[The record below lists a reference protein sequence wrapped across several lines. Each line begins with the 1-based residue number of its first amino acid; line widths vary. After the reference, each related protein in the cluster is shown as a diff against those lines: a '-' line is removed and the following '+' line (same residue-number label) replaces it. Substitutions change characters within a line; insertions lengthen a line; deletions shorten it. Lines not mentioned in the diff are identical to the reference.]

1 VTRPTFQ
8 SMLNE
13 RQPVGV
19 IWLALGSVA
28 VVEIAAHFKPAAIV
42 IDMQHGLW
50 DRHSLE
56 AAIGVAR
63 ASTQVIVR
71 CADNTASAISTV
83 LDAGANSVLIPLIES
98 ADAARHAVSFSR
110 YPPEG
115 IRSAGGVRALLRG
128 VEGFAG
134 ANREVTVGVMIE
146 TIEGVREAE
155 AIAAVGG
162 IDYLFIGTGDLAMSR
177 GATNGDDI
185 KDDCAHVRDVATRH
199 KLPCGIFTLGAS
211 DALRELVHGYDMAV
225 IANDID
231 IVKTGV
237 AGAQALLEQGLAARL
252 MSQ

>member
-1 VTRPTFQ
+1 MARPTFQ

-19 IWLALGSVA
+19 VWLALGCVA

-63 ASTQVIVR
+63 VSTQVIVR
-71 CADNTASAISTV
+71 CADNTASAISTA
-83 LDAGANSVLIPLIES
+83 LDAGAHSVLIPLIES
-98 ADAARHAVSFSR
+98 ADAARRAVSFSR

-115 IRSAGGVRALLRG
+115 IRSAGGVRPLLRG
-128 VEGFAG
+128 VERFAS
-134 ANREVTVGVMIE
+134 ANSEVTVGVMIE

-155 AIAAVGG
+155 AISAVEG

-177 GATNGDDI
+177 GATNEDDI
-185 KDDCAHVRDVATRH
+185 KGDCAHVRDVATRH
-199 KLPCGIFTLGAS
+199 DLPCGIFTHGVSGA
-211 DALRELVHGYDMAV
+211 LKELAHGYDMAV
-225 IANDID
+225 IANDMD

-237 AGAQALLEQGLAARL
+237 AGAQALFEQTLGARFI
-252 MSQ
+252 SQ